1 MKHLSQYTEYILEK
15 ESKREYNNILNSM
28 DVKNNKGKVDTS
40 KIEDK
45 IKKHLFKL
53 GVENNNIKGK
63 KKKIKVKDLAPGQ
76 NEIFLD
82 EIIEHLLKKED
93 FVKKALKGKIKDD
106 DILMSD
112 DKHII
117 DGHHR
122 WVSSFILNPDCKLK
136 CTRINLPLKKA
147 IKIFNKLLREINAK
161 NQNQSGNYKYD
172 IFKLRELNREDLK
185 NAIND
190 IFKKNDKNDV
200 KKFLELVKEKSGELH
215 PINYIISNIHKIQDP
230 KHNLSDR
237 KDMPQMSDE
246 EIEEILK

>member
-1 MKHLSQYTEYILEK
+1 MKHLSQYTEYLLEK
-15 ESKREYNNILNSM
+15 ESKREYNNILNNM
-28 DVKNNKGKVDTS
+28 KVKNEKGKVDTS
-40 KIEDK
+40 KIENK
-45 IKKHLFKL
+45 IKKYLFRL
-53 GVENNNIKGK
+53 GVKDYDIKGK
-63 KKKIKVKDLAPGQ
+63 KKKIEVKKLAPGQ

-106 DILMSD
+106 DILMSE

-122 WVSSFILNPDCKLK
+122 WVSAFILNPDCKLK

-147 IKIFNKLLREINAK
+147 IKIFNKLLKEINAK
-161 NQNQSGNYKYD
+161 NQNQTGNYKYD
-172 IFKLRELNREDLK
+172 IFKLRELNRDELK

-190 IFKKNDKNDV
+190 IFNKNDKDEV
-200 KKFLELVKEKSGELH
+200 KKFLELIREKSDDLH
-215 PINYIISNIHKIQDP
+215 PINYIINNIHKIQDP
-230 KHNLSDR
+230 KHNLSNR